1 MARAGRMRKTPLAA
15 KKLETAAVRFP
26 CCRSKIKAE
35 KKANFT
41 SCGEATT
48 FQGTYSGVVF
58 RSTAELPLVDVTHKG
73 PALNCMDPTLT
84 FNGPEDWVDRYGPS
98 DVPLFW
104 QESKPVSFWSAIL
117 EEFKFKSVFDCTAGS
132 GALMEACLSR
142 GVAYHGVCLSRSHM
156 QWLQSIAD
164 RAACTLVA
172 CQGSTL
178 FAEGLAA
185 EVKKLFNDVLE
196 SMQLAENEDD
206 PAEPEGD
213 DS

>member
-117 EEFKFKSVFDCTAGS
+117 EEFKFKSVFCVRLHSRFRCAYGS
-132 GALMEACLSR
+132 LLEQRRGIPRCVSQSKPHAVAPKHCGSSSMHICGLPGVNFVCRRLS
-142 GVAYHGVCLSRSHM
+142 G
-156 QWLQSIAD
+156 
-164 RAACTLVA
+164 
-172 CQGSTL
+172 
-178 FAEGLAA
+178 
-185 EVKKLFNDVLE
+185 
-196 SMQLAENEDD
+196 
-206 PAEPEGD
+206 
-213 DS
+213 